1 MLRAEQGEQQPA
13 SSGGAGVP
21 APAAAP
27 SVAEQYGAA
36 LDAAELEAR
45 HTLDFGHAQPSS
57 SSSQALNL
65 ISGGVGECAKLC
77 RCTEFVAPAVVRFVE
92 HRGGYNVACGCSG
105 GAHIEALLDIFVA
118 EAQVAGCNG
127 NP

>member
-1 MLRAEQGEQQPA
+1 MVRQWLLLNWKQGT
-13 SSGGAGVP
+13 SSISGT
-21 APAAAP
+21 P
-27 SVAEQYGAA
+27 S
-36 LDAAELEAR
+36 
-45 HTLDFGHAQPSS
+45 T

>member
-57 SSSQALNL
+57 QQLVFAGLEPDQRR
-65 ISGGVGECAKLC
+65 GRRVREAVQMHRVRCACRGPLC
-77 RCTEFVAPAVVRFVE
+77 GASRWLQRCVRVFRGSA
-92 HRGGYNVACGCSG
+92 HRGA
-105 GAHIEALLDIFVA
+105 
-118 EAQVAGCNG
+118 
-127 NP
+127 P